1 MGARAT
7 SMAEDVSHRHD
18 LRVAGRITSIERAQR
33 LAHRRIPVPVRN
45 YVEGGA
51 GNETTL
57 EANLAAVQSVRFA
70 PRVGVTTGA
79 PQLRTTV
86 LGHEVSMPLLLSP
99 VGFTRMMHREGDVA
113 GAAAAGSAGTVFS
126 HSSMS
131 GHTMDEVA
139 ASASG
144 PLWFQLYF
152 LGGREGAEQLVAQAR
167 ERSFAA
173 VVVTM
178 DTQIPG
184 DRRRES
190 RYGLSPPLRL
200 DRRTITRMA
209 PFVLPRPWWFLD
221 QALGRFQLDLRLAHT
236 KRADGSTRTTSDSLL
251 EWLARP
257 PLWSDLAWIADA
269 FGGPVVAKGILSP
282 DDARRAV
289 DHGARGVVVSN
300 HGGRQLDGVPATFT
314 ALPSIVEAVGGD
326 AEVLVDGGVRS
337 GADVVR
343 AVSLGARAAMVG
355 RAWAYGLCAAGRPGV
370 DRVLSLL
377 RDDIDR
383 TMRLVGAASVAELD
397 PSVIFPS
404 PSRWEQPM
412 SGHSS
417 GEDWA

>member
-1 MGARAT
+1 
-7 SMAEDVSHRHD
+7 
-18 LRVAGRITSIERAQR
+18 
-33 LAHRRIPVPVRN
+33 
-45 YVEGGA
+45 
-51 GNETTL
+51 
-57 EANLAAVQSVRFA
+57 
-70 PRVGVTTGA
+70 
-79 PQLRTTV
+79 
-86 LGHEVSMPLLLSP
+86 
-99 VGFTRMMHREGDVA
+99 
-113 GAAAAGSAGTVFS
+113 
-126 HSSMS
+126 
-131 GHTMDEVA
+131 
-139 ASASG
+139 
-144 PLWFQLYF
+144 
-152 LGGREGAEQLVAQAR
+152 
-167 ERSFAA
+167 
-173 VVVTM
+173 
-178 DTQIPG
+178 
-184 DRRRES
+184 
-190 RYGLSPPLRL
+190 
-200 DRRTITRMA
+200 MA